1 MKQVQTFRNSHRTIL
16 NGKEISL
23 ALKEDILTLRLRPGQ
38 MISENEVAELYN
50 VSRTPVKNAFT
61 RLESEGF
68 IEVVPKK
75 GTFVTLIDCE
85 YIRAIVHMR
94 YVMEVNVCKTIIR
107 EPCLQAIT
115 EKLEKNLAEQ
125 QRLIS
130 LGEVSSTCFYK
141 VDSRFHLSL
150 FERVGQERVWSIIQ
164 ANQLHYTRF
173 RLLDSQ
179 MNAGYDQLYQ
189 KHMELFRA
197 LCDRDEARFE
207 HHMYGHLH
215 DYLHHV
221 IKSVSGEQRSYL
233 ANF

>member
-1 MKQVQTFRNSHRTIL
+1 MGQVQTFRDSRQAIL
-16 NGKEISL
+16 NGREISL
-23 ALKEDILTLRLRPGQ
+23 ALKEDILTLNLRPGQ

-94 YVMEVNVCKTIIR
+94 YVMEVNVCKTILR

-125 QRLIS
+125 ERLIR
-130 LGEVSSTCFYK
+130 LGEVSSTCFYE

-150 FERVGQERVWSIIQ
+150 FEHVRLERVWSIIQ

-179 MNAGYDQLYQ
+179 MNSQYDQLYR
-189 KHMELFRA
+189 KHTELFRA
-197 LCDRDEARFE
+197 LCDRDERRFE
-207 HHMYGHLH
+207 QHMYEHLH
-215 DYLHHV
+215 TYLHYV
-221 IKSVSGEQRSYL
+221 IKSVSGEQRGYL
-233 ANF
+233 TNF